1 MRNICEELWHNL
13 RSGTSVNLILIL
25 LFALFFWQG
34 TVISTYFADITSS
47 SAPGRQKNGEYC
59 YYSLENIYSTGDDA
73 SRMYQDQD
81 PTAVE
86 NMDRTYREIHEEL
99 GDRYFSYNE
108 ISMQRDY
115 EELSR
120 RFTDEE
126 LLDFYAGSLY
136 PGYYDSSDTEVSD
149 PFHPIG
155 KISNVFYGQNSCLDE
170 NAIRHFNLQVSEG
183 RLFTE
188 EDFTY
193 HSGQKILPVLVGNAY
208 GKRYQT
214 GDEMRAYLC
223 GDVKLKIV
231 GILKENT
238 SIVTDKIL
246 AYYGQPVLLD
256 YAVILPFFYFEDKPA
271 TEEECYFAYSNY
283 GNGLGGTIVLPAD
296 APRSEINTLA
306 KQVSNIFVKNGLN
319 PKIPADTSYG
329 VFLFQEES
337 EQTMRI
343 FLAAGIVMAV
353 LAISGICMSMIVK
366 LNRNLHRYGIEIMNG
381 QSVYTILTAFLLEM
395 ILVMGAGLL
404 LNIWQFMNL
413 IHSNLMFLV
422 VLLFLAGTAALIV
435 STVFIRKLRKVDI
448 EKIIRSEE

>member
-81 PTAVE
+81 PAAVE

-155 KISNVFYGQNSCLDE
+155 KISNVFYGQNRCLDE

-208 GKRYQT
+208 GKGYQT

-337 EQTMRI
+337 
-343 FLAAGIVMAV
+343 
-353 LAISGICMSMIVK
+353 
-366 LNRNLHRYGIEIMNG
+366 
-381 QSVYTILTAFLLEM
+381 
-395 ILVMGAGLL
+395 
-404 LNIWQFMNL
+404 
-413 IHSNLMFLV
+413 
-422 VLLFLAGTAALIV
+422 
-435 STVFIRKLRKVDI
+435 
-448 EKIIRSEE
+448 

>member
-81 PTAVE
+81 PAAVE

-170 NAIRHFNLQVSEG
+170 NAIRHFNL
-183 RLFTE
+183 
-188 EDFTY
+188 
-193 HSGQKILPVLVGNAY
+193 
-208 GKRYQT
+208 
-214 GDEMRAYLC
+214 
-223 GDVKLKIV
+223 
-231 GILKENT
+231 
-238 SIVTDKIL
+238 
-246 AYYGQPVLLD
+246 
-256 YAVILPFFYFEDKPA
+256 
-271 TEEECYFAYSNY
+271 
-283 GNGLGGTIVLPAD
+283 
-296 APRSEINTLA
+296 
-306 KQVSNIFVKNGLN
+306 
-319 PKIPADTSYG
+319 
-329 VFLFQEES
+329 
-337 EQTMRI
+337 
-343 FLAAGIVMAV
+343 
-353 LAISGICMSMIVK
+353 
-366 LNRNLHRYGIEIMNG
+366 
-381 QSVYTILTAFLLEM
+381 
-395 ILVMGAGLL
+395 
-404 LNIWQFMNL
+404 
-413 IHSNLMFLV
+413 
-422 VLLFLAGTAALIV
+422 
-435 STVFIRKLRKVDI
+435 
-448 EKIIRSEE
+448 